1 MPKRGVIAI
10 ILTTGAL
17 VLLLSFR
24 TPDAIDRTSG
34 ADAAVAAAAAS
45 APPAAV
51 AAPTTAPTLPGA
63 SATPAPAASTGP
75 TPAPVTAAPTAPVA
89 QAPTAAPSQA
99 PTTAT
104 TDGTILGDAVGIRWG
119 TVQVQVTVADGRIT
133 DVVAVQLP
141 DDDPRS
147 SQISSYAEP
156 ALRES
161 ALASQSASID
171 YVSGATFTSRAY
183 AQSLQSALDQARAQG

>member
-1 MPKRGVIAI
+1 MPKRGVLAI
-10 ILTTGAL
+10 LLTTGAL
-17 VLLLSFR
+17 VLLLSFK
-24 TPDAIDRTSG
+24 TPATIDRASG

-51 AAPTTAPTLPGA
+51 AAPTRAPALPGA
-63 SATPAPAASTGP
+63 ST
-75 TPAPVTAAPTAPVA
+75 APVLPPTTAPTQAPVAAAPTPVPTV
-89 QAPTAAPSQA
+89 APTEAP
-99 PTTAT
+99 T
-104 TDGTILGDAVGIRWG
+104 TDGTILGDAVRIRWG
-119 TVQVQVTVADGRIT
+119 TVQVQVTVSDGRIT

-141 DDDPRS
+141 DNDPRS

-161 ALASQSASID
+161 ALTSQSASID
-171 YVSGATFTSRAY
+171 IVSGATFTSRAY